1 MTIEGSRKV
10 NLIHVL
16 LSNERERE
24 RREDFM
30 LDGESQGK
38 SEKDNNTNREIL
50 LILSNF
56 RCCRGEYIVHNTTAD
71 IISTR
76 TDKSVCWRPVFFKVH

>member
-1 MTIEGSRKV
+1 MCCCLMREK
-10 NLIHVL
+10 
-16 LSNERERE
+16 ERERE
-24 RREDFM
+24 REREREDFM

-38 SEKDNNTNREIL
+38 SEKDNNTKREIL

-56 RCCRGEYIVHNTTAD
+56 CCCRGEYIVHNTTAD

-76 TDKSVCWRPVFFKVH
+76 TDKSACWRPVFFKVH

>member
-24 RREDFM
+24 RERERREDFM

-38 SEKDNNTNREIL
+38 CEKDNNKKE
-50 LILSNF
+50 
-56 RCCRGEYIVHNTTAD
+56 
-71 IISTR
+71 
-76 TDKSVCWRPVFFKVH
+76 KSYLF

>member
-24 RREDFM
+24 REREREN
-30 LDGESQGK
+30 GESQGK
-38 SEKDNNTNREIL
+38 CEKDNKKREIL

-56 RCCRGEYIVHNTTAD
+56 CCCRGEYIVHNTTAD

>member
-10 NLIHVL
+10 NLIHAL

-24 RREDFM
+24 REREREDFM

-38 SEKDNNTNREIL
+38 CEKDNNKKE
-50 LILSNF
+50 
-56 RCCRGEYIVHNTTAD
+56 
-71 IISTR
+71 
-76 TDKSVCWRPVFFKVH
+76 KSYLF

>member
-24 RREDFM
+24 REREREDFM

-38 SEKDNNTNREIL
+38 SEKDNNTKREIL
-50 LILSNF
+50 LI
-56 RCCRGEYIVHNTTAD
+56 
-71 IISTR
+71 
-76 TDKSVCWRPVFFKVH
+76 

>member
-24 RREDFM
+24 RERERDKEREDIM

-38 SEKDNNTNREIL
+38 CEKDNNKKE
-50 LILSNF
+50 
-56 RCCRGEYIVHNTTAD
+56 
-71 IISTR
+71 
-76 TDKSVCWRPVFFKVH
+76 KSYLF